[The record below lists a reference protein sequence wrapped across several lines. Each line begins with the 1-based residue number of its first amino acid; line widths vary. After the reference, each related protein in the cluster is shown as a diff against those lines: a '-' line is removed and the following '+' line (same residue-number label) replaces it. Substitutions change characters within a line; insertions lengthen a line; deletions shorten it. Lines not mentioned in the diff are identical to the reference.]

1 MAKTYRVNFEHNF
14 VIKTTDINEVLLNY
28 EFPDFCSCT
37 SIVGEAEFDSSLV
50 GYTEVSPCNCDQCE
64 CDENDDYTEDG
75 WTCEK
80 CFRDCVVTEG

>member
-37 SIVGEAEFDSSLV
+37 SIVGEPEYESGKTTYEELD
-50 GYTEVSPCNCDQCE
+50 
-64 CDENDDYTEDG
+64 DEI
-75 WTCEK
+75 
-80 CFRDCVVTEG
+80 